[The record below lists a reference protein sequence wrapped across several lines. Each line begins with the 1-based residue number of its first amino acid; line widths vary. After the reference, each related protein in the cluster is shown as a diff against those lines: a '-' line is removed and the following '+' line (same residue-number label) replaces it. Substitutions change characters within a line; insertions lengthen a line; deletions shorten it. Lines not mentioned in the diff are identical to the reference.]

1 MQGQRRWGE
10 GPPDPERLQRM
21 VERLS
26 QRSPEFKEEW
36 EKKMKDEDFRNDLEK
51 QGQFLREWFM
61 KMGGMR
67 GGGPP
72 Q

>member
-1 MQGQRRWGE
+1 
-10 GPPDPERLQRM
+10 M